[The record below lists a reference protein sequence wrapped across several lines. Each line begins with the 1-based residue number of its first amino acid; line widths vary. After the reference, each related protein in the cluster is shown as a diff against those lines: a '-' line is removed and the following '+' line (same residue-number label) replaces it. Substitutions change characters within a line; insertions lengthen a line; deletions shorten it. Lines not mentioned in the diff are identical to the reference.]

1 MSTSIQVSRLL
12 RLAVE
17 TGFASG
23 FNTLLSAACTDFD
36 IADLAYQINFAE
48 DDAEPANFYR
58 GDWTLDGLIARR
70 EPDLPA
76 LAIWTGEGGSYGPGQ
91 REMPRTFSGFVFV
104 HWRFFLFVQG
114 SRRAGLTDL
123 REATESAMVAMLAT
137 DFSGVT
143 YRGDLAWHA
152 VPEQTWLDQDQQAV
166 GFVQEVEYQASF
178 EVNV

>member
-1 MSTSIQVSRLL
+1 MSSIQVSRLL

-17 TGFASG
+17 TGFAAD
-23 FNTLLSAACTDFD
+23 FTTYLTAACADFG
-36 IADLAYQINFAE
+36 ISDLGYQINFAE
-48 DDAEPANFYR
+48 SDAAPQNFYR
-58 GDWTLDGLIARR
+58 GDWTLDGLVARR
-70 EPDLPA
+70 EPELPA
-76 LAIWTGEGGSYGPGQ
+76 LAIWTGEGGSYGAGQ
-91 REMPRTFSGFVFV
+91 REMPRSFSGFVFV

-137 DFSGVT
+137 YFSGLT

-152 VPEQTWLDQDQQAV
+152 IPEQVWLDQDQQAV
-166 GFVQEVEYQASF
+166 GFAQEVEYQASF